1 MKSSFSLMGTRTR
14 KLTWML
20 LSACVLCGLLPNS
33 SYAAEG
39 DKSPT
44 VAPPTDNQTE
54 RALSPEDW
62 RKQQE
67 WRNSMSQI
75 PQPKKGCFTAKYP
88 SLEWQEVPCTNAPDL
103 PYPPAR
109 GNRPQTVGGS
119 NDFAGEVTGL
129 ISSATGSFDSITG
142 VTSES
147 GVKGNGGAV
156 TSDTYSLQLNTKP
169 FTTSMCSSS
178 PNAGCLGWQ
187 QFVYSNAGTAFIQ
200 YWLLRFNTTCP
211 SGFITFQFPSSTDIF
226 CFKNGPNA
234 VSVPVQPITNLANL
248 SLGGTA
254 NAGGTDSIIMT
265 TAEGTVAA
273 ANQDSILGLA
283 SGWKGAEF
291 LIVGDCCG
299 NQANFNAG
307 SAIVVRTTV
316 HHGDKTAPTCV
327 LEGFTGETNNL
338 DLIATPATGTLPSP
352 AIISTQSNASNTVAS
367 CAPATGIGDTHL
379 TTFNGLL
386 YDFQAS
392 GDFILADSG
401 PDFIVQTRQVSGAP
415 T

>member
-1 MKSSFSLMGTRTR
+1 
-14 KLTWML
+14 
-20 LSACVLCGLLPNS
+20 
-33 SYAAEG
+33 
-39 DKSPT
+39 
-44 VAPPTDNQTE
+44 
-54 RALSPEDW
+54 
-62 RKQQE
+62 
-67 WRNSMSQI
+67 
-75 PQPKKGCFTAKYP
+75 
-88 SLEWQEVPCTNAPDL
+88 
-103 PYPPAR
+103 
-109 GNRPQTVGGS
+109 
-119 NDFAGEVTGL
+119 
-129 ISSATGSFDSITG
+129 
-142 VTSES
+142 
-147 GVKGNGGAV
+147 
-156 TSDTYSLQLNTKP
+156 
-169 FTTSMCSSS
+169 
-178 PNAGCLGWQ
+178 
-187 QFVYSNAGTAFIQ
+187 
-200 YWLLRFNTTCP
+200 
-211 SGFITFQFPSSTDIF
+211 
-226 CFKNGPNA
+226 
-234 VSVPVQPITNLANL
+234 
-248 SLGGTA
+248 
-254 NAGGTDSIIMT
+254 MT